1 MQRKVVRLYWHAK
14 PNEVIKQDL
23 SVYDHRL
30 MKANNL
36 YFMMSS
42 YNFQQDSNPMFNL
55 GNVINQAAAAADIVP
70 VVLNEEAEA
79 EIRPF
84 LCPGCSKL
92 YVREATFKKH
102 LEECKAK
109 LQQSISATASALGI
123 HPPPMP
129 SSNSGSSLSDFDASS
144 MLIPNLSPSSDSV
157 SSSSM
162 KKSRSFSRDI
172 DDNSASPS
180 NKIGGMHNEA
190 RRSSSP
196 SGSSFIPVSSSV
208 GSMMIKEEQQSHIKQ
223 EMNDSNIF
231 KKRTRMLDAGGFKE
245 RTILDNVSFKER
257 ERNSSGG
264 SSEANNISFIN
275 PARSSLEDVCTFK
288 LAQQQHVDII
298 DSSSHSLYNTSE
310 SQLHDVLSSYHND
323 KQQQDILQQ
332 QPRVSTINNSIRTTE
347 QLLLASTETDVI
359 SSSMQQSGV
368 SHVNMSKSH
377 SASLFS
383 PPNSSIMSL
392 NREQTGLEP
401 STINQ
406 SAIKWQWDQ
415 PVPRL
420 NYN

>member
-1 MQRKVVRLYWHAK
+1 
-14 PNEVIKQDL
+14 
-23 SVYDHRL
+23 
-30 MKANNL
+30 
-36 YFMMSS
+36 
-42 YNFQQDSNPMFNL
+42 MFNL

-129 SSNSGSSLSDFDASS
+129 SSNSGGGSLSDFDASS
-144 MLIPNLSPSSDSV
+144 MLIPNLSPSSDSA

-180 NKIGGMHNEA
+180 NKIGGGMHNE
-190 RRSSSP
+190 SSSSSHSP
-196 SGSSFIPVSSSV
+196 SGSSFIPVSSMSSSSV
-208 GSMMIKEEQQSHIKQ
+208 GSMLIKQERQQSHIKQ
-223 EMNDSNIF
+223 EMNESNIF
-231 KKRTRMLDAGGFKE
+231 KDRTRMLDAGGFKE
-245 RTILDNVSFKER
+245 RNILDNVSFNKER

-264 SSEANNISFIN
+264 SGEAANNISFIN
-275 PARSSLEDVCTFK
+275 PSRSSGMDDVGTFK
-288 LAQQQHVDII
+288 LAQQQQHVDII
-298 DSSSHSLYNTSE
+298 DSSSSHSLYNTSE
-310 SQLHDVLSSYHND
+310 SQLHDVLSSYHN
-323 KQQQDILQQ
+323 KQQDILQ

-347 QLLLASTETDVI
+347 QLLLASTETTHDVI

-368 SHVNMSKSH
+368 SSHVNMSKSQQH
-377 SASLFS
+377 SASSLFS

-401 STINQ
+401 QSTINQ